1 MWRLIVLREIPAEGY
16 TILHRASALG
26 RIFLENFAEF
36 FALDISTL
44 ITTSKYCQMSW
55 KHHEVSIAFSA
66 KLYSILTKGK
76 SILSCFSLIQ

>member
-44 ITTSKYCQMSW
+44 ITTSKYCQMS
-55 KHHEVSIAFSA
+55 
-66 KLYSILTKGK
+66 
-76 SILSCFSLIQ
+76 